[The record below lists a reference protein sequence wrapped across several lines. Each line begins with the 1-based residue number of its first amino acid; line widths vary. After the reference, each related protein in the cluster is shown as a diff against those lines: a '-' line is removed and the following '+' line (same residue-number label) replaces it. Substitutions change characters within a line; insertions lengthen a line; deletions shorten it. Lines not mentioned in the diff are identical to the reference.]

1 MMKLKKKN
9 KAIHSMPNIYLYHGR
24 CTRKESDSKR
34 AKTDP
39 PPFRT
44 FEHSNISN
52 PPPQGGGGTL
62 SYSRIF
68 HWYEDVTITD
78 ERLHANFDLFSTL
91 MSVMAIEQWGF
102 FIVPHLLWH
111 EASVYKWPSPRTR
124 DTRTFNY
131 MYLFLRLKSLAH
143 IEM

>member
-1 MMKLKKKN
+1 MMKLNKKN

-39 PPFRT
+39 PPI
-44 FEHSNISN
+44 FEHWDILFF
-52 PPPQGGGGTL
+52 GGGGVL
-62 SYSRIF
+62 ENFSLLWRRHHYR
-68 HWYEDVTITD
+68 WKA
-78 ERLHANFDLFSTL
+78 ANFDLFS
-91 MSVMAIEQWGF
+91 SVMAIEQWGF

-111 EASVYKWPSPRTR
+111 GASVYKWPSPR
-124 DTRTFNY
+124 TRTFNY